1 MGSKT
6 RKPRR
11 GGVSR
16 STLARRYHSDVIPV
30 GMNPNPFVL
39 RQYKRRLNSVRKSL
53 DEQAS
58 KEFRKAFSEEPVRRQ
73 VDVDYLPQP
82 TPLKTEPKREVD
94 RKLSIMKM
102 DPDFYDGLDVYHKIK
117 IIDEPTYKLSL
128 FFHADHCYFIEH
140 NLITKKAWMSQDFR
154 DRKRALYVYRSG
166 GLMWIQEV
174 AIE

>member
-1 MGSKT
+1 MGSKG

-30 GMNPNPFVL
+30 GMNPNPYVL
-39 RQYKRRLNSVRKSL
+39 RQYKRRLNANTIFEKEPTRK
-53 DEQAS
+53 
-58 KEFRKAFSEEPVRRQ
+58 Q

-82 TPLKTEPKREVD
+82 TPQNTEPKREAE

-117 IIDEPTYKLSL
+117 VIDEPKYQLSL
-128 FFHADHCYFIEH
+128 FFHANHCYFIER
-140 NLITKKAWMSQDFR
+140 NLITNKAHMSQDFR
-154 DRKRALYVYRSG
+154 DRKRALYVWRSG